1 MSLLLELMELAT
13 INDIATIEKLVNSA
27 YRGDSS
33 KKGWTTEANL
43 LDGIRIDR
51 EEIETIIEDPKK
63 ALLLYKIDGQIV
75 GCVNLEKKENSIY
88 LGMLTVNPE
97 KQAAGIGKKL
107 LKEAEEF
114 AIEQNTF
121 EIEMTV
127 ISKRKE
133 LIAWYVRNGYQQ
145 TEEIRPFPMNNPRFG
160 IPKTDLEFIVLKKYL
175 R

>member
-1 MSLLLELMELAT
+1 MSLLLELIELAT